1 MVKRAGFTFI
11 ELIFAIVIVSVVV
24 MSLPKMSQ
32 LLSKNMDTNLVQEA
46 IFAAAT
52 ELHEATTKH
61 WDENSIENTSSVY
74 LAGVIHTTDNSCET
88 NSTNPRYRLRSGHIL
103 QPYHRR
109 CLNDLTQTE
118 ADSNTTAVD
127 AVEDSIHTAQSIFL
141 NPTPSQ
147 SGYKDNYT
155 SDLVITYSPTFDG
168 TARPNLKQITVTIK
182 NSSGTTLTSLTSY
195 VANIGEVDYYKRSY

>member
-11 ELIFAIVIVSVVV
+11 ELIFAIVIISVVV
-24 MSLPKMSQ
+24 ISLPKMSQ
-32 LLSKNMDTNLVQEA
+32 LLTKNMDTNLIQEA

-61 WDENSIENTSSVY
+61 WDENSLDSTSSVY
-74 LAGVIHTTDNSCET
+74 LAGVIDTDGNCESNS
-88 NSTNPRYRLRSGHIL
+88 SSPRYRLRPGHIL

-109 CLNDLTQTE
+109 CLNNLSQAEVDT
-118 ADSNTTAVD
+118 NTNAAVD
-127 AVEDSIHTAQSIFL
+127 AVEDSKHNDVSIFL

-155 SDLVITYSPTFDG
+155 SSLSVTYNPVLNG
-168 TARPNLKQITVTIK
+168 IARPNLKRITVTIK
-182 NSSGTTLTSLTSY
+182 DSSGKTLTSLTSY